1 MDDPRPAKPRGTA
14 IKVCARVR
22 PTLGGVQSS
31 GEIDIPQ
38 RFGSQKTVSVRSLEF
53 SLDWCFGA
61 SSSQEDVFNQ
71 ACKDSVTSVLEGYN
85 AAILAYG
92 QTGSGKTHTM
102 FGPDNVISDFEA
114 SDVEEH
120 GIVPRACALLFGSL
134 AAAESGVLVQ
144 ASYLEVYND
153 KLNDLLS
160 GERGLLMREGGAKGV
175 TVDGLSSEM
184 VSSADEVMSLL
195 ARGNARRVVAKMS
208 MNPRSSRGHAI
219 FTLYVREIRG
229 AMGSEMNTKLHL
241 VDLAGM
247 ESSKKSVGV
256 EGASSNPTRR
266 EEAKNINQSL
276 CALGS
281 VIARLSASLKVR
293 PW

>member
-1 MDDPRPAKPRGTA
+1 MKARGRGGGGGGGGAARQQQHAIAVAVRLRPSASAAVGVA
-14 IKVCARVR
+14 D
-22 PTLGGVQSS
+22 GGAVEVGGRQF
-31 GEIDIPQ
+31 
-38 RFGSQKTVSVRSLEF
+38 RF
-53 SLDWCFGA
+53 A
-61 SSSQEDVFNQ
+61 SSVVGGSDQ
-71 ACKDSVTSVLEGYN
+71 ALAYGAI
-85 AAILAYG
+85 AAPLVDGLQQGFSCCLLAYG

-102 FGPDNVISDFEA
+102 FGPEGVIANFEA

-134 AAAESGVLVQ
+134 AAGGSDVLVQ

-160 GERGLLMREGGAKGV
+160 GERGLQMREGGAKGV

-184 VSSADEVMSLL
+184 VSSADEVMDLL

-247 ESSKKSVGV
+247 ESSKKSVNV

-293 PW
+293 PS

>member
-1 MDDPRPAKPRGTA
+1 M
-14 IKVCARVR
+14 
-22 PTLGGVQSS
+22 
-31 GEIDIPQ
+31 
-38 RFGSQKTVSVRSLEF
+38 
-53 SLDWCFGA
+53 
-61 SSSQEDVFNQ
+61 
-71 ACKDSVTSVLEGYN
+71 
-85 AAILAYG
+85 
-92 QTGSGKTHTM
+92 
-102 FGPDNVISDFEA
+102 
-114 SDVEEH
+114 
-120 GIVPRACALLFGSL
+120 
-134 AAAESGVLVQ
+134 LVQ

-160 GERGLLMREGGAKGV
+160 GERGLQMREGGAKGV

-184 VSSADEVMSLL
+184 VSSADEVMDLL

-247 ESSKKSVGV
+247 ESSKKSVNV

-293 PW
+293 PS